1 MEHSIILLSFAQT
14 WIQWREKSVPLKQKK
29 THNEVVRKE
38 IDEAYPPW
46 EGLRSGIYGVQY
58 LPGGKD
64 AGVNHQEKNYHND

>member
-1 MEHSIILLSFAQT
+1 M
-14 WIQWREKSVPLKQKK
+14 KSYGKK
-29 THNEVVRKE
+29 